1 LSEPDNSLKHEVYIG
16 LGSNIDPLT
25 NFKHAIDKLRDTV
38 QVKAVSKV
46 WETPPVGTSGPNF
59 LNAVTLIYTSLQ
71 IALLRDNILRRIES
85 QLGRVR
91 TMDPNSA
98 RPIDLDILIFDK
110 HIIDNEIWTQAHI
123 AIPLAEFIPDF
134 TNPETG
140 ETLLEIATRL
150 ERKYTLKIRP
160 DVIL

>member
-1 LSEPDNSLKHEVYIG
+1 
-16 LGSNIDPLT
+16 
-25 NFKHAIDKLRDTV
+25 
-38 QVKAVSKV
+38 
-46 WETPPVGTSGPNF
+46 
-59 LNAVTLIYTSLQ
+59 
-71 IALLRDNILRRIES
+71 
-85 QLGRVR
+85 
-91 TMDPNSA
+91 MDPNSA